1 MELLTNFPLL
11 SSLAAII
18 FAQVIKVPIQF
29 IVSRKLDWSLVTSTG
44 GMPSSH
50 SAAVTALSTGVALE
64 HGLDSSLFAVSAI
77 FAVITMFD
85 ATGVRRHAG
94 EQATVI
100 NKLAFPADVRDSAAI
115 DEITARIEREM
126 GPIDILVNVA
136 GVLRPGLIHS
146 LSDEEW
152 EATFSVNSTGVFNAS
167 RSVSKYMMDRRSGS
181 IVTVGSNAAGVPRT
195 SMAAYASSKAAAVMF
210 TKCLGLE
217 LAEYNIRCN
226 IVSPGSTET
235 DMQWSLW
242 ADENGAEQVIKGSLE
257 TFKTG
262 IPLKKLAKPS
272 DIADAV
278 LFLVSGQAGHITM
291 HNLCVDGGATLGV

>member
-1 MELLTNFPLL
+1 MNAMGIKGKIAFITGAAQGIGEAVARTLASQGAHIAAVDYNPEKLEKVV
-11 SSLAAII
+11 SSLKAEGCYA
-18 FAQVIKVPIQF
+18 
-29 IVSRKLDWSLVTSTG
+29 
-44 GMPSSH
+44 
-50 SAAVTALSTGVALE
+50 E
-64 HGLDSSLFAVSAI
+64 
-77 FAVITMFD
+77 
-85 ATGVRRHAG
+85 
-94 EQATVI
+94 
-100 NKLAFPADVRDSAAI
+100 AFPADVRDSAAI
-115 DEITARIEREM
+115 DEITARIECEM

-262 IPLKKLAKPS
+262 IPLKKLAQPS
-272 DIADAV
+272 DIANAV